1 LENLLHFNSDMGH
14 VSLNIF
20 ETFTAF
26 DLINKQSQAM
36 TENLSLI
43 EEQNQKI
50 AEHQSVID
58 VRLDELEYYLI
69 KLKELKG
76 KKRLQLGFSIG
87 KERDE

>member
-1 LENLLHFNSDMGH
+1 MHFNSDMGH

>member
-1 LENLLHFNSDMGH
+1 MGH

-26 DLINKQSQAM
+26 NLINKQSQAM

>member
-76 KKRLQLGFSIG
+76 KKRLQIGFSIG